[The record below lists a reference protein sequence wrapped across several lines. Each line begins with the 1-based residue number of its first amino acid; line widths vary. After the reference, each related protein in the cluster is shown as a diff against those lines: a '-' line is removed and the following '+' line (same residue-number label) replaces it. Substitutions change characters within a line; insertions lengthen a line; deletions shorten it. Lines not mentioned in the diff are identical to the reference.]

1 MHLKLAQLQS
11 RGLPGCCAGAEVPHL
26 EQGSSGVTILSSSE
40 PHQRKEPKAAYF
52 REATTD
58 GQKDCRRL
66 SAAGG
71 NRVSSGVGGQVS

>member
-1 MHLKLAQLQS
+1 MHLKLAQLQGK
-11 RGLPGCCAGAEVPHL
+11 GLPGCCAGTEVPHL
-26 EQGSSGVTILSSSE
+26 EKGSSGVTIFSSSE

-58 GQKDCRRL
+58 DQKDCHRL

-71 NRVSSGVGGQVS
+71 NRVSNGVGGQVS